1 MAPKYNIRANCK
13 KYVPANFPE
22 RRNAGH
28 YVRQI
33 SKYV

>member
-13 KYVPANFPE
+13 KYVPADFTE

-28 YVRQI
+28 YAWQI